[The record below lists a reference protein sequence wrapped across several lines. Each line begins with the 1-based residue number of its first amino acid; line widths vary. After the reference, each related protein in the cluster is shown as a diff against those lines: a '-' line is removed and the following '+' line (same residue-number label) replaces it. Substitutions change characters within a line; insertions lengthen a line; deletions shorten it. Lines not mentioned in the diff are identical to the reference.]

1 MVFNQRVVLILKPN
15 NSYLYLTFN
24 HAKTFLPHNRL
35 IWWWDPWCPSWK
47 FTLLIASQIAPSI
60 GSGLSQLTSIIPLA
74 SSMPIINILDK
85 LMVWIVFVMIYL

>member
-1 MVFNQRVVLILKPN
+1 MQRP
-15 NSYLYLTFN
+15 SYPTTAWFGGGT
-24 HAKTFLPHNRL
+24 HGVPHGSLP
-35 IWWWDPWCPSWK
+35 I
-47 FTLLIASQIAPSI
+47 LIASQIAPSM